1 MKELWYNKDMSKSKK
16 YIMWSDG
23 VLASFGEQVEKL
35 DNGSFLVRNPATVMF
50 QVVNEPVFELDE
62 NSNVKIDEFGQPIVK
77 RDDKGQPIM
86 KGGLKWEM
94 NPYVFGACLK
104 DSGDNIWTI
113 NASNIINEDAEYDE
127 RLIGHY
133 TTLVKLCDKTQG

>member
-1 MKELWYNKDMSKSKK
+1 MSKKK

-23 VLASFGEQVEKL
+23 VVSSFGE
-35 DNGSFLVRNPATVMF
+35 LVSREGKDIVVKNPMVVMF

-62 NSNVKIDEFGQPIVK
+62 NGNVKIDDNGQPIMK
-77 RDDKGQPIM
+77 FDDNGQPIM
-86 KGGLKWEM
+86 KGGLKWDM

-104 DSGDNIWTI
+104 DSGDNIWSVSA
-113 NASNIINEDAEYDE
+113 NSIINEDVEFDE

-133 TTLVKLCDKTQG
+133 KTLVRLCGNVNEG

>member
-1 MKELWYNKDMSKSKK
+1 MSKKQ

-23 VLASFGEQVEKL
+23 VVSSFGE
-35 DNGSFLVRNPATVMF
+35 LVSREGKDIVVKNPMVVMF

-62 NSNVKIDEFGQPIVK
+62 NGNVKIDDNGQPIMK
-77 RDDKGQPIM
+77 FDDNGQPIM
-86 KGGLKWEM
+86 KGGLKWDM

-104 DSGDNIWTI
+104 DSGDNIWSVSA
-113 NASNIINEDAEYDE
+113 NSIINEDAEFDE

-133 TTLVKLCDKTQG
+133 TTLVRLCGNVNEG

>member
-1 MKELWYNKDMSKSKK
+1 MSKKK

-23 VLASFGEQVEKL
+23 VVSSFGE
-35 DNGSFLVRNPATVMF
+35 LVSREGKDIVVKNPMVVMF

-62 NSNVKIDEFGQPIVK
+62 NGNVKIDENGQPIMK
-77 RDDKGQPIM
+77 FDDNGQPIM
-86 KGGLKWEM
+86 KGGLKWDM

-104 DSGDNIWTI
+104 DSGDNIWSVSA
-113 NASNIINEDAEYDE
+113 NSIINEDAEFDE

-133 TTLVKLCDKTQG
+133 TTLIRLCGNVNES